1 MDAGC
6 ANVVESKRSCPL
18 WTVLTSPKR
27 PINTQ
32 SFAQMKRV
40 QEKIKDFVEAQ
51 RVEELRDFA
60 SDPAR
65 TLAAYRFTDATSD
78 LLARWLDA
86 LADLPR
92 GRGAAR
98 ALAGVR
104 GVGKSHT
111 LAVFGALAAHPE
123 LRARA
128 EDAHV
133 ATSARR
139 LMNRRYVLV
148 RVRRGTRPTLLEEV
162 AAALGETFGNS
173 FEPEPESLV
182 SAACAHAPDA
192 VVIFLIDTAAE
203 RARRVG
209 RNDGPTL
216 SRLAQAAENCNLFI
230 ALALDDDIAD
240 ASGANVVLAG
250 TFQIDYLDPEHLYRI
265 AETHVLRKTPQARAA
280 LHELYLN
287 LRAALPGFRWSEQ
300 RFIALYPLHPIIADV
315 AASVRLYAQDFA
327 FLPFAAAA
335 TERAASRPALSL
347 VLVDEL
353 FDRVEPSLRRSEEL
367 RDAFAAY
374 DELTKLI
381 AARFPVMQRLE
392 AKLLLKALFVL
403 SLDGRGADEHELCA
417 ALLLHDENQPN
428 AASERIADA
437 LESFASTSLLD
448 QRRDGDHQRHR
459 FRIDAS
465 EDFEEALIEAA
476 RNVPPAAVAAL
487 WRSIAH
493 NRFADWPFAEEG
505 EARAKLDFVWRGT
518 PRRGEVS
525 WIVDDPSAADALDPL
540 RFDWQLRVLSP
551 EASLSALPPRSV
563 GIVDAV
569 WQPDRPKPEEQEI
582 FRRLVA
588 LRTDASLTARFGDA
602 ARAALAS
609 HTSQAERIWTRA
621 FLDEGKLYINGE
633 ATHLSEQARAASSF
647 EDLLRLAFDD
657 RFAALYPQHPT
668 FADILGEAEA
678 ANLIEGLFG
687 GFKPNDVQV
696 QKLAHRFAEP
706 LGLVSKR
713 GEAYLL
719 GMGDEMLAPPWTREV
734 MRLVEMANGA
744 TVSVQ
749 EVFGALRRPPLGLSH
764 EACRLV
770 LAALVASRRI
780 ELITAGGD
788 RVTRRT
794 LDRTLRWEEIV
805 GVARAASIM
814 HSAEELTAWARM
826 LTGEEALSSIADPT
840 AREQVRAALT
850 VWLER
855 WRQEALLQRLERLPD
870 FALSTRLWNLIAAVK
885 RSFGSAAE
893 VVEATLADHVP
904 LEEGLQR
911 VADCFADDMHRFVR
925 DRRRL
930 DYLTRLLDGLD
941 RWLRVRAY
949 LCEAERTEVP
959 EIEKL
964 RRDLLAMSDDPFA
977 LGDVDWAAEFAEL
990 WEKFHAQYIEH
1001 YATLHAKTREDE
1013 AWPRVLEELLRSP
1026 EWREFEALRAL
1037 SKASAWIEDEA
1048 ARLLDRARAA
1058 RACRWPVRETL
1069 RHHPRCLCGFRLR
1082 DVDAEA
1088 RFVQDLETLV
1098 AAGRA
1103 AYRRALAALGSN
1115 LTEALRLLAHSEP
1128 AGRTA
1133 DRALALADA
1142 LEREEASLAFSR
1154 EDVELIERALQIGAT
1169 ATPVRL
1175 RLPDEIFGFVTQDEL
1190 RARLE
1195 QWLNALPQ
1203 AAALVELEMRVE
1215 T

>member
-1 MDAGC
+1 
-6 ANVVESKRSCPL
+6 
-18 WTVLTSPKR
+18 
-27 PINTQ
+27 
-32 SFAQMKRV
+32 MKRV

-60 SDPAR
+60 SDPMR

-123 LRARA
+123 LRART

-162 AAALGETFGNS
+162 AVALSETFGGS
-173 FEPEPESLV
+173 FEMEPESLV
-182 SAACAHAPDA
+182 SAACAHVPDA
-192 VVIFLIDTAAE
+192 VLILLIDTAAE

-209 RNDGPTL
+209 RNDGPIL
-216 SRLAQAAENCNLFI
+216 SRMAQAAENSNLFI

-327 FLPFAAAA
+327 FLPFAASA
-335 TERAASRPALSL
+335 TERASNRPALSL

-353 FDRVEPSLRRSEEL
+353 FDRVEQSLRRSEEL
-367 RDAFAAY
+367 HEVFAAY
-374 DELTKLI
+374 DELTRFI
-381 AARFPVMQRLE
+381 AAQFPVMQRLE

-403 SLDGRGADEHELCA
+403 SLDGRGADERELCA
-417 ALLLHDENQPN
+417 ALLLHDENHPETT
-428 AASERIADA
+428 SERIGEA
-437 LESFASTSLLD
+437 LRRFASTDLLD
-448 QRRDGDHQRHR
+448 QNQDGDRRRYR
-459 FRIDAS
+459 FRIGAS
-465 EDFEEALIEAA
+465 QDFERALIDAA
-476 RNVPPAAVAAL
+476 RTMSPAAVAAL
-487 WRSIAH
+487 WRSIAR
-493 NRFADWPFAEEG
+493 NRFADWPFEED
-505 EARAKLDFVWRGT
+505 EERAVLDFVWRGT
-518 PRRGEVS
+518 RRRGEAR
-525 WIVDDPSAADALDPL
+525 WLADASNPEETLDPL

-551 EASLSALPPRSV
+551 QIVSSVPPAHSACA
-563 GIVDAV
+563 VDAI
-569 WQPDRPKPEEQEI
+569 WQPDQPKPEEEEV

-588 LRTDASLTARFGDA
+588 LQTDASLTARFGDA
-602 ARAALAS
+602 ARASLAS
-609 HTSQAERIWTRA
+609 HASQAERIWARA
-621 FLDEGKLYINGE
+621 FLDEATLYINGE
-633 ATHLSEQARAASSF
+633 AMRLSEQAKAASSF
-647 EDLLRLAFDD
+647 EDLLRFAFDD
-657 RFAALYPQHPT
+657 RFATLYPQHPI
-668 FADILGEAEA
+668 FAEILGETEA

-687 GFKPNDVQV
+687 GFKPNDAQV
-696 QKLAHRFAEP
+696 QKLAQRFAEP

-713 GEAYLL
+713 GETYLL

-734 MRLVEMANGA
+734 MQLVETANGA
-744 TVSVQ
+744 TVPV
-749 EVFGALRRPPLGLSH
+749 EDAFRVLRRPPLGLSR
-764 EACRLV
+764 EACWLV

-780 ELITAGGD
+780 ELITASGD
-788 RVTRRT
+788 RITRRT
-794 LDRTLRWEEIV
+794 LDRTLRWEEVI

-814 HSAEELTAWARM
+814 HSAEELTAWARV
-826 LTGEEALSSIADPT
+826 LTGQEQLSSIADPA

-850 VWLER
+850 AWLER
-855 WRQEALLQRLERLPD
+855 WQQEALLHRLERLPD

-911 VADCFADDMHRFVR
+911 MADCFADDMHRFVR

-930 DYLTRLLDGLD
+930 EYLARLLDGLE
-941 RWLRVRAY
+941 RWRWVRAY
-949 LCEAERTEVP
+949 LCEAERTDVP

-964 RRDLLAMSDDPFA
+964 RGELLTMSDDPFA
-977 LGDVDWAAEFAEL
+977 LGDADWAAEFVEL
-990 WEKFHAQYIEH
+990 WETFHAEYVEY
-1001 YATLHAKTREDE
+1001 YATLHARTREDE
-1013 AWPRVLEELLRSP
+1013 AWPRALEELLRSP
-1026 EWREFEALRAL
+1026 EWREFEALRPL
-1037 SKASAWIEDEA
+1037 SKASAWIADEA
-1048 ARLLDRARAA
+1048 VRLLDRARAA
-1058 RACRWPVRETL
+1058 RACRWPVREIL
-1069 RHHPRCLCGFRLR
+1069 RHHPRCWCGFRLR
-1082 DVDAEA
+1082 AVEEEA
-1088 RFVQDLETLV
+1088 RFVQDLKTLV

-1103 AYRRALAALGSN
+1103 AYRRALAALSSN
-1115 LTEALRLLAHSEP
+1115 LTEALRLLAQSEP
-1128 AGRTA
+1128 DSQLG

-1142 LEREEASLAFSR
+1142 LERGETDIAFSH
-1154 EDVELIERALQIGAT
+1154 EDVWLIERALQMGAT

-1175 RLPDEIFGFVTQDEL
+1175 RLPDEIFGFVAQEEL

-1203 AAALVELEMRVE
+1203 AAALVELEAR
-1215 T
+1215 